1 MSLPATTPPT
11 PDEQAA
17 RPASA
22 TARPDT
28 PAPATAGV
36 DAPHDVPTDA
46 ADGEPTVATVLP
58 PRRGPEPFTELD
70 ARRLGPVRRYFARH
84 PRVMDWVVVA
94 VFAIPGILYAV
105 LSPEERGSDLAM
117 LAFVL
122 AGGTVLLWRRRRPVA
137 VALATAG
144 LGVAAIAVTGDTAG
158 FEVAAM
164 FATYAVAAA
173 RSPRVAWPA
182 LAALVLPLSAATLLW
197 YDVITTADGE
207 MLRESVTP
215 GQLTV
220 DRMVSMLMTAILCL
234 VAMAIGS
241 NVRARRQH
249 VADLVERANS
259 IARDRDQQAQ
269 LAVAAERT
277 RIARE
282 MHDVVAHSLTVMVA
296 LADGAKASGAKDPEL
311 AGHALDELTATGRA
325 ALADMRRVL
334 GVLRDPATG
343 EPSAAPLAPT
353 DDVEELED
361 VVERF
366 RTAGLPVRLVR
377 RGPQPRPGPTVR
389 QAAYRIV
396 QEALTNVLR
405 YAPLSPVV
413 LVEVVRWDRS
423 PSREG
428 DWLELRVVNRSGRRP
443 GEGADADERALPP
456 SVAAHHPAGVP
467 IGTGRGIIGMRERA
481 AVHGGTVTAGP
492 VGDGWEVVA
501 RLRLDREGHR

>member
-1 MSLPATTPPT
+1 MILPATTPPT
-11 PDEQAA
+11 PDEQTA

-22 TARPDT
+22 AARPGDL
-28 PAPATAGV
+28 PAGDGGTTAPGPLPVPAA
-36 DAPHDVPTDA
+36 
-46 ADGEPTVATVLP
+46 
-58 PRRGPEPFTELD
+58 PRRQTPEPFTELD

-94 VFAIPGILYAV
+94 VFAVPGVLYA
-105 LSPEERGSDLAM
+105 LGAPEDHTTGLAM
-117 LAFVL
+117 IALVL
-122 AGGTVLLWRRRRPVA
+122 AGGTALLWRRRHPVR
-137 VALATAG
+137 VALVVSP
-144 LGVAAIAVTGDTAG
+144 LGVVALWVTGDTAG

-164 FATYAVAAA
+164 FVTYAVASN
-173 RSPRVAWPA
+173 RSPRVAWA
-182 LAALVLPLSAATLLW
+182 TLAALVLPLSAAVMLW
-197 YDVITTADGE
+197 YDVVTTEDGE
-207 MLRESVTP
+207 ILRVTVAP
-215 GQLTV
+215 GEPTV
-220 DRMVSMLMTAILCL
+220 DRIVIILVTTILCL

-249 VADLVERANS
+249 VTDLVERANS

-343 EPSAAPLAPT
+343 EPSAAPLAPA

-377 RGPQPRPGPTVR
+377 RGPQPRPEPTVR

-423 PSREG
+423 STREG
-428 DWLELRVVNRSGRRP
+428 DWVELRIVNRSGRRP
-443 GEGADADERALPP
+443 GEGAGADERALPP

-501 RLRLDREGHR
+501 RLRLDTGGDR